1 MLHVTATIKIDDA
14 ELEEAFVRAF
24 TQLHTYKDTHR
35 FSTWLLSIASHLAI
49 DQIRRRRFIALPLD
63 NVPFLEWIADVGA
76 GPEQSAI
83 QGEVADEMQK
93 VLDALPAKY
102 RAVLVLRYWYD
113 FSYEEI
119 ANALSLTPAL
129 VKARLHRAR
138 ELVART
144 MKAQGMSMPLG
155 SEDEDEDEPASS
167 QQPRS
172 AKAAKSSRGGHA
184 LA

>member
-1 MLHVTATIKIDDA
+1 
-14 ELEEAFVRAF
+14 
-24 TQLHTYKDTHR
+24 
-35 FSTWLLSIASHLAI
+35 
-49 DQIRRRRFIALPLD
+49 
-63 NVPFLEWIADVGA
+63 
-76 GPEQSAI
+76 
-83 QGEVADEMQK
+83 EMQK

-113 FSYEEI
+113 LSYEEI

-144 MKAQGMSMPLG
+144 MKAQGLTTPLG
-155 SEDEDEDEPASS
+155 NEDEDEDEPASS

-172 AKAAKSSRGGHA
+172 AKESKAPRGGHA

>member
-1 MLHVTATIKIDDA
+1 
-14 ELEEAFVRAF
+14 
-24 TQLHTYKDTHR
+24 
-35 FSTWLLSIASHLAI
+35 
-49 DQIRRRRFIALPLD
+49 
-63 NVPFLEWIADVGA
+63 
-76 GPEQSAI
+76 
-83 QGEVADEMQK
+83 MQK

-102 RAVLVLRYWYD
+102 RAVLVLTLTGTRVVNVL
-113 FSYEEI
+113 

-155 SEDEDEDEPASS
+155 NEDEDEDEPASS

>member
-1 MLHVTATIKIDDA
+1 M
-14 ELEEAFVRAF
+14 
-24 TQLHTYKDTHR
+24 
-35 FSTWLLSIASHLAI
+35 
-49 DQIRRRRFIALPLD
+49 
-63 NVPFLEWIADVGA
+63 
-76 GPEQSAI
+76 
-83 QGEVADEMQK
+83 
-93 VLDALPAKY
+93 
-102 RAVLVLRYWYD
+102 LVLRYWYD

-155 SEDEDEDEPASS
+155 SEDEEEDEPASS
-167 QQPRS
+167 QQPRPE
-172 AKAAKSSRGGHA
+172 KAAKSPRGGHA